1 MILNILASEDSEDG
15 SWRTGQFTPSPVT
28 FDGSQSGV
36 RTHPHEVR
44 EGECFKLFLNTSTV
58 GVIANETNKYA
69 EILREKSGGVGKIGR
84 WVDTSV
90 AEIYTFLATVMI
102 MGLVKKN
109 NMRDYWTADPMLS
122 TPFFPIVFSQDR
134 FFLLLHA
141 LHFSDSSPSSDPLHK
156 IRNILNSILK
166 SFSHVFYPH
175 KDLCINES
183 ILKWKG
189 RLSFKQYILS
199 KRRRFGVKLFVLCD
213 VLTGYVQD
221 LIVYTG
227 SSTDILPFDGAGM
240 SGAVVLTLLQPYL
253 NKGHPVFMDN
263 WYSSPAL
270 FQCLLDNQTG
280 ACGTVRPTR
289 KGIPQFEKKKWA
301 GESLKPNIQRISQSK
316 TNFTTLLSYPCL
328 GKDGRS
334 CYSSGLFMLSV
345 DRHIVHNNIPS
356 FVSALCMML
365 GS

>member
-1 MILNILASEDSEDG
+1 MEKLRTSKSRVKLTDDQIRQIFQEDTENVLRAEESDSSEEESPENLTALDDPEYFEVASEDSEDG

-109 NMRDYWTADPMLS
+109 NMRDYWTAEPMLS

-134 FFLLLHA
+134 FFLLLRA

-175 KDLCINES
+175 KDLCIDES

-189 RLSFKQYILS
+189 RLSFKQYIPS
-199 KRRRFGVKLFVLCD
+199 KRHRFGVKLFVLCD

-227 SSTDILPFDGAGM
+227 SSTDILPFDGVGM

-253 NKGHPVFMDN
+253 NKGHTVFMDN

-289 KGIPQFEKKKWA
+289 KGMPQFEKKKKN
-301 GESLKPNIQRISQSK
+301 GQ
-316 TNFTTLLSYPCL
+316 
-328 GKDGRS
+328 G
-334 CYSSGLFMLSV
+334 
-345 DRHIVHNNIPS
+345 
-356 FVSALCMML
+356 
-365 GS
+365 